1 MSKRRSRGLTEDD
14 RAVWDAAARTMRPL
28 RSKPVSFD
36 PPPGEAAPPV
46 RSDAN
51 APPDLPS
58 FRVGERA
65 NGHSKPPDLVPNV
78 GQRLAAMP
86 LSMDAK
92 THGRMKRGKLKPEA
106 KLDLHGMTLAQAH
119 PVLTQFIHRAYGDG
133 LRLVL
138 VVTGKGKDRD
148 SGGPIPV
155 PRGVL
160 RHNVPLW
167 LAAGSLRPLVLQ
179 ITDAHQRHGG
189 GGAYYVYLR
198 RAR

>member
-14 RAVWDAAARTMRPL
+14 RAAWDAAARTISPL
-28 RSKPVSFD
+28 RPARITFD
-36 PPPGEAAPPV
+36 PPPGEAPPPV
-46 RSDAN
+46 RSDPVS
-51 APPDLPS
+51 APEMPG

-65 NGHSKPPDLVPNV
+65 NGYSKPPDMAPTTR
-78 GQRLAAMP
+78 QRLAAMP

-106 KLDLHGMTLAQAH
+106 KLHLHGMTLAQAH
-119 PVLTQFIHRAYGDG
+119 PVLTRFIHRAYGDG